1 MPARYDWSVFDQP
14 PGKTASGEPA
24 AAPKRKYD
32 WDALAQETLKPARKP
47 VQEGAGQALP
57 PENEVMPQGIRIEGP
72 QEPGYKRFL
81 RGAKETAESAAAGV
95 ASGTIGLSESLYRL
109 PEAAARTAAGGLDTF
124 TTFKK
129 EAAARLGDYAAK
141 YKLPAP
147 KPESIDAFLTPF
159 SPVLAKSQEVADAL
173 RIAGPLVGR
182 GEIAGKKYGLTFRG
196 RKFGGLSDVADEIHL
211 AQTLLP
217 ELHPAFKRNADLA
230 AEADL
235 GMTELLQGRPER
247 MKNVVMD
254 PRAWAGFIG
263 QAVPSLVTAA
273 ASGGSLGVM
282 GVMEALD
289 TANDAADFEKRTG
302 IKMSDAEFAQALVQ
316 TGAINAKLE
325 AIGLGQ
331 VLKKVPARPFLKA
344 IMQRGAAGITEGV
357 TEALQQFNS
366 NWAKKLSYD
375 PSQSLA
381 EGIVPSAMGGMGSG
395 VAFGGRTEAVE
406 SGTQA
411 GEGQPNVRIEGPKPS
426 PVELLDSLAETI
438 KEDPNLSP
446 VRKDALIEI
455 VWENRKELME
465 YFADDRKSPE
475 EILRRIQEIES
486 KNHDQ
491 RDPVTQ
497 EVVKPAEAISGDEAV
512 ESEVLKQDLKVGNHK
527 PSEATMQEKVLD
539 QVAGAIVEGFDQ
551 EARSAVVET
560 RMIARKARKSKGPI
574 KGKQTIVAE
583 VRRRGGLTM
592 KSIKAAGYTYQDF
605 KEFGLLGV
613 INNKTGQNMD
623 FMANA
628 LLGEDA
634 FRPGKNEGVLDAFMR
649 HLKEKATLA
658 YADAADEMEA
668 EYEKKYQ
675 EYVER
680 YGEPE
685 PGEVR
690 EADRT
695 AQAQAQSEILSET
708 GGEDA
713 FLDPDEVA
721 GVLRQLDLEEE
732 ARGITQKDI
741 VKEIIAKE
749 PKSIKEIAQVT
760 GILEPNVRRILGVGA
775 KDGTFT
781 RVDKGVYV
789 LRQAGQD
796 IAYIQAADASETLPK
811 LVDEGMQFDA
821 VLLDIPYDTPAVR
834 GGNRGANR
842 QYNLMSVDSWRKI
855 AGAIVRGLRTD
866 ESPVYYMYSQAKSGM
881 AAMQKY
887 NDVLGEV
894 GLKPVARGEYTKL
907 QLDGVTQ
914 VRNMRGDVVLPEGII
929 LLTRSGQFTEKAEAR
944 NLNFKLIRPRGYST
958 EKPAEMIRSLIMQG
972 TDEGDWVLDPTAG
985 SGVTPAEAVRA
996 GRRAI
1001 ALEINP
1007 DVVENR
1013 IIPRVEAA
1021 LRERERMPKYK
1032 RIAREFGPKKGS
1044 PEAIIEA
1051 AKKEF
1056 GTTPYFEGAGYMTPD
1071 GELLDFSEQ
1080 NDGGDAFTRSLDH
1093 RAIERILPKSMLADP
1108 VKVMGARSR
1117 NMFKFMELGNIR
1129 LQLDGFQAIVR
1140 PTPAQERAL
1149 ARFIRQL
1156 QEGGFDVNIDVGT
1169 GDEARSFSFGTEMS
1183 PASILEEVRIAFD
1196 ETYPKYKTIAPPFF
1210 SALERVITEKM
1221 PNAAPASMVKNLV
1234 DPAKGSGVSQGEL
1247 DWVGLD
1253 QFLEGKEKVTKDEVL
1268 AFIAA
1273 NGIKIREIVKRKGI
1287 LSPEAEVLKKASD
1300 DAAAK
1305 FTEAHDSMKRV
1316 MKQIEAQPKYQE
1328 AYNAWKNLDIER
1340 EPIRERARELVE
1352 KNDNLGFD
1360 FAREAM
1366 GAIQED
1372 DFSSAFP
1379 DAPAE
1384 LKTLGRELRR
1394 LNKEVSR
1401 LRGVYNDLIDQDP
1414 AYVRAKET
1422 KDLAEIAAER
1432 ARKAFVQE
1440 ANKDEPEH
1448 ERHTE
1453 PGGTN
1458 YQELLLTLVDPDGGD
1473 IFSGPGAHFKEANIL
1488 VHVRMKDRVD
1498 ADGNKVL
1505 FLEEVQSDWH
1515 QEGRE
1520 QGYKSKYDPTLS
1532 GDEGRELR
1540 RLEKEQGEAFNEVVK
1555 KAEAAGV
1562 NADSIFPAIMGY
1574 LKEDWEYHKKD
1585 EFYKYRP
1592 FVESSWPIAKQ
1603 KRLNEL
1609 SSKETE
1615 LRRASERPDAVPDAP
1630 FKKNWHEFAMK
1641 RMLRWAAQHGY
1652 QKLAWTTGTM
1662 QAERWNQLSEIADV
1676 QVTTSKGKGSR
1687 GWGIEAHSSDGGL
1700 EVSQWVNTRADLE
1713 KLVGKELADVI
1724 APMEGKP
1731 TSQVLAENHPL
1742 VKDYEGAILVVPE
1755 TPVKI
1760 GGEGMKGFYDKML
1773 VDFLN
1778 KYTKKWGAK
1787 VGQVELPIPV
1797 GTGKG
1802 RLRFE
1807 VHDPE
1812 GNVYDAF
1819 ETRQAAEEAA
1829 KNAGK
1834 DYYVAGKS
1842 FEDVA
1847 VHSIDITPAMF
1858 DSVIHEGQKFST
1870 GYTKAAGEKIRLTV
1884 EAKKLVN
1891 ELLPEANLKFEPDMI
1906 ELPGGEMAVGM
1917 WFRDTVHLVM
1927 GQGPDIAAHEV
1938 VHGFLDKF
1946 ATTDE
1951 KRAVLNEA
1959 KKNWGAKD
1967 DRDAEE
1973 MVADGFWEYL
1983 NKKRQGKPANVI
1995 LGHRLSGAIQRFFER
2010 VYNLL
2015 RRFFD
2020 KSYDGAIRSLYDSI
2034 LERRR
2039 PARRPDRIYTGFA
2052 ESLRAKKAPERG
2064 GEPRRV
2070 KDILEGLKSIES
2082 KKSETTGGSQDEIQ
2096 TPADAK
2102 QSASLYQQV
2111 RDLFDGGDVPPGK
2124 VTFAQG
2130 AFEGLKDITSFA
2142 IGARDAF
2149 RNFEAVFSERY
2160 PDLVDRYM
2168 YALVQ
2173 SNAARVDM
2181 DRAWLER
2188 LKNEVVALGIKKGS
2202 KESAAVQNYGEGNI
2216 TFNDLVNQ
2224 FGIEGASKIRKADEW
2239 FRSAYDELLDRVNG
2253 AMRRIYPNR
2262 PDKQIPRRK
2271 SYYRHFREFS
2281 ELSGLKTIFE
2291 TPANISSQLAGITQ
2305 HTKPKSRWLSFAQQR
2320 LGLAT
2325 KVDAV
2330 GGFLDYLPA
2339 ASYATHVSPH
2349 IVKFRQLAKSL
2360 RDATEGSNNL
2370 NNFIEFL
2377 EDYANDL
2384 AGKSSPLDRVLIK
2397 YIPGG
2402 RKTLRL
2408 LDWFNNRTKA
2418 NVILANASSSLAQLF
2433 NVPQGIGHA
2442 KQYSVVGA
2450 GDSLAQIFK
2459 PSEAMAKSAFLKAR
2473 YADRIYDQF
2482 DEGLLRNTK
2491 NFANWMMTVGDE
2503 IGTRFIWNSMYRQAQ
2518 GKKIADPVKYA
2529 DDWTRKMVAGR
2540 SVGEV
2545 PLLQKSKYF
2554 QVVAPFQLEVG
2565 NLWWVIGDE
2574 VKKKDF
2580 VSLIIFAWA
2589 SFLFNEVA
2597 EKVRGNR
2604 VSLDIIDAMRDAFTG
2619 EKTVEQRVGRLAG
2632 EVISNVP
2639 LGQTVAA
2646 AWPEYG
2652 FKVNGYQMPTR
2663 KQLFGEGDP
2672 TRFGSGLLVVRG
2684 LQDPGFK
2691 LAMPFGGMQVKRSM
2705 EGIDAWKKGYVVIN
2719 RKQVF
2724 FEQDTENLAR
2734 AFLFGK
2740 YAIPEIRDYMKRRDE
2755 KSQERY
2761 MAKRRARQ

>member
-1 MPARYDWSVFDQP
+1 MPKFDWSAFDQP
-14 PGKTASGEPA
+14 TGTSGA
-24 AAPKRKYD
+24 GTTPKRKYD
-32 WDALAQETLKPARKP
+32 WDSLAKETLEPARKP
-47 VQEGAGQALP
+47 AQEGAGQALP
-57 PENEVMPQGIRIEGP
+57 PENEVTTAGVRIEGP
-72 QEPGYKRFL
+72 KEPAEPGYRRVARTL
-81 RGAKETAESAAAGV
+81 KETAQAAG
-95 ASGTIGLSESLYRL
+95 AGIATGTLGLSESLYRL

-124 TTFKK
+124 TRFKD
-129 EAAARLGDYAAK
+129 EAVSRLGSYAEK
-141 YKLPAP
+141 YKLPKP
-147 KPESIDAFLTPF
+147 TPESVDAFLTGF
-159 SPVLAKSQEVADAL
+159 SPILAKSRETAEAL
-173 RIAGPLVGR
+173 RIVGPLVGR
-182 GEIAGKKYGLTFRG
+182 GEIAGKKYGIDFRG

-230 AEADL
+230 QEADL

-247 MKNVVMD
+247 MKNVVLD

-302 IKMSDAEFAQALVQ
+302 IKMSDAEFAQALTQ
-316 TGAINAKLE
+316 TGFINAKLE

-344 IMQRGAAGITEGV
+344 IMQRGAAALTEGV

-366 NWAKKLSYD
+366 NWSKKLAYD
-375 PSQSLA
+375 PTQSLM
-381 EGIVPSAMGGMGSG
+381 EGVVPSAMGGMGSG
-395 VAFGGRTEAVE
+395 AAFGGHTEQVE

-411 GEGQPNVRIEGPKPS
+411 GEGQPNIRIEGPKPS

-512 ESEVLKQDLKVGNHK
+512 ESEILKQDLKVGNHK
-527 PSEATMQEKVLD
+527 PSEATMQEKVMD
-539 QVAGAIVEGFDQ
+539 AVAGAIVEGFDQ
-551 EARSAVVET
+551 EARSAAVET
-560 RMIARKARKSKGPI
+560 RMIARKARKSKGPL
-574 KGKQTIVAE
+574 KGKQTIIAE
-583 VRRRGGLTM
+583 VRKRGGVTM
-592 KSIKAAGYTYQDF
+592 KSVKAAGYTWQDI
-605 KEFGLLGV
+605 KEFGLLGI
-613 INNKTGQNMD
+613 INNKSNMGFD
-623 FMANA
+623 MMANS
-628 LLGEDA
+628 LLE
-634 FRPGKNEGVLDAFMR
+634 EGIFNADPNKESITDAFMR
-649 HLKEKATLA
+649 HLKDKATSA

-680 YGEPE
+680 YGEPQ
-685 PGEVR
+685 PGEVG

-741 VKEIIAKE
+741 VKEVIAKE
-749 PKSIKEIAQVT
+749 PKTIKEIAQVT

-796 IAYIQAADASETLPK
+796 IAYIQAADASETLPQ
-811 LVDEGMQFDA
+811 LVEKGMKFDA

-855 AGAIVRGLRTD
+855 AQAISKGLRD
-866 ESPVYYMYSQAKSGM
+866 DQSPVYYMYSQARSGM

-1007 DVVENR
+1007 DVVQNR

-1032 RIAREFGPKKGS
+1032 RIAKEFGPKKGS

-1071 GELLDFSEQ
+1071 GELIDFSEQ
-1080 NDGGDAFTRSLDH
+1080 NDGGDPFVRSLDH
-1093 RAIERILPKSMLADP
+1093 RAIERILPEKMQVPA
-1108 VKVMGARSR
+1108 KEFGARSR

-1129 LQLDGFQAIVR
+1129 LQRDGFQAVVK
-1140 PTPAQERAL
+1140 PTPAQERAIVRL
-1149 ARFIRQL
+1149 IRQL
-1156 QEGGFDVNIDVGT
+1156 QEGGFDVNIDIGV
-1169 GDEARSFSFGTEMS
+1169 GDEAKSFSFGTEMN
-1183 PASILEEVRIAFD
+1183 PAYILDEVRRAFD

-1210 SALERVITEKM
+1210 SALERVIREKM
-1221 PNAAPASMVKNLV
+1221 PNAAPAEMVKNLV
-1234 DPAKGSGVSQGEL
+1234 NPAKGSGISQGEL
-1247 DWVGLD
+1247 DWVGLE

-1268 AFIAA
+1268 AFIDA
-1273 NGIKIREIVKRKGI
+1273 NGIKIREIVKKKGV
-1287 LSPEAEVLKKASD
+1287 LSPEAQALKKTAD
-1300 DAAAK
+1300 DARAA
-1305 FTEAHDSMKRV
+1305 FVAAHDAYK
-1316 MKQIEAQPKYQE
+1316 KAFKAAEEAPTAKE
-1328 AYNAWKNLDIER
+1328 AYSKWKNADIER
-1340 EPIRERARELVE
+1340 QPVLE
-1352 KNDNLGFD
+1352 KVNEILKANDKLGFD
-1360 FAREAM
+1360 TLPEARQAV
-1366 GAIQED
+1366 QED
-1372 DFSSAFP
+1372 DFTGAFP

-1384 LKTLGRELRR
+1384 LKDLGKKLRAMNNR
-1394 LNKEVSR
+1394 VAGLKAD
-1401 LRGVYNDLIDQDP
+1401 YNDLVEYDANVQKLKD
-1414 AYVRAKET
+1414 AK
-1422 KDLAEIAAER
+1422 DSAEIASER
-1432 ARKAFVQE
+1432 AHKAFVQE

-1448 ERHTE
+1448 ERYTE
-1453 PGGTN
+1453 PGGEN
-1458 YQELLLTLVDPDGGD
+1458 YQELLLTLVDPSGD
-1473 IFSGPGAHFKEANIL
+1473 TLYNAPGAHFKEANIL
-1488 VHVRMKDRVD
+1488 VHVRMKDRFD
-1498 ADGNKVL
+1498 AEGNKIL
-1505 FLEEVQSDWH
+1505 ALEEVQSDWH

-1520 QGYKSKYDPTLS
+1520 SGYGEPKPWVVYNEDDNAVLS
-1532 GDEGRELR
+1532 RHKT
-1540 RLEKEQGEAFNEVVK
+1540 KEE
-1555 KAEAAGV
+1555 AEAA
-1562 NADSIFPAIMGY
+1562 AD
-1574 LKEDWEYHKKD
+1574 KEREDGLPRAD
-1585 EFYKYRP
+1585 VRM
-1592 FVESSWPIAKQ
+1592 Q
-1603 KRLNEL
+1603 
-1609 SSKETE
+1609 
-1615 LRRASERPDAVPDAP
+1615 RRDDAVPNAP

-1662 QAERWNQLSEIADV
+1662 QAERWNQIQEIADV
-1676 QVTTSKGKGSR
+1676 QVTTSKGKR

-1700 EVSQWVNTRADLE
+1700 EVSQWVDTQAELE
-1713 KLVGKELADVI
+1713 KWVGKELADVI
-1724 APMEGKP
+1724 RPMEGK
-1731 TSQVLAENHPL
+1731 TTKQVLSENHPL
-1742 VKDYEGAILVVPE
+1742 VKDYEGAILVVPA
-1755 TPVKI
+1755 TPIKI

-1773 VDFLN
+1773 TDFLN
-1778 KYTKKWGAK
+1778 KYTKKWGGK
-1787 VGQVELPIPV
+1787 VGEVMLPIPV

-1819 ETRQAAEEAA
+1819 ETRQAADEAA

-1834 DYYVAGKS
+1834 GYYVAGKS
-1842 FEDVA
+1842 YEDTA
-1847 VHSIDITPAMF
+1847 FHSIDITPAMF

-1870 GYTKAAGEKIRLTV
+1870 QYTKNAGDKIRLTV
-1884 EAKKLVN
+1884 EAKKLVD
-1891 ELLPEANLKFEPDMI
+1891 ELLPEANLKFEADMI

-1927 GQGPDIAAHEV
+1927 GQGPDVAAHEV

-1946 ATTDE
+1946 ATGDE

-1983 NKKRQGKPANVI
+1983 NKKRQGKPTNII
-1995 LGHRLSGAIQRFFER
+1995 LGHRLTGAIQRFFER
-2010 VYNLL
+2010 VYNIL
-2015 RRFFD
+2015 RRFMD
-2020 KSYDGAIRSLYDSI
+2020 KSNDGAIQSLYDSI

-2082 KKSETTGGSQDEIQ
+2082 KKSETTGGSGDEIS

-2102 QSASLYQQV
+2102 ESASLFAQV
-2111 RDLFDGGDVPPGK
+2111 RDLFGGEVPPGK
-2124 VTFAQG
+2124 VQFPQG
-2130 AFEGLKDITSFA
+2130 SFEGLKDITSFA

-2149 RNFEAVFSERY
+2149 RNFEAVFGERY
-2160 PDLVDRYM
+2160 PEIIDRYM
-2168 YALVQ
+2168 YSLVQ

-2181 DRAWLER
+2181 DRVWLDR
-2188 LKNEVVALGIKKGS
+2188 LKKEIVALGIKKGS

-2224 FGIEGASKIRKADEW
+2224 FGIEKAGAIRKADEW
-2239 FRSAYDELLDRVNG
+2239 FRAAYDELLERVNG

-2262 PDKQIPRRK
+2262 PEKQIPRRK